1 MFSVI
6 FDMDGTLLDTQ
17 SIYGPA
23 WDYAG
28 KFQGFHNMGSH
39 LKYVCGMNDTGW
51 KKYVLDNFQGIN
63 LDLFDKT
70 VKKYVSENLVIR
82 FKPGA
87 QEIVHFL
94 KENNIKIAIASGS
107 SREIIIRNLNTLN
120 FNVEFDAMVGGL
132 DVENGKPAPDIFLK
146 TAKLLGVEPQ
156 TCFVFEDSLGGIQ
169 AAHAAGMKCIGVPD
183 VAEFDEETQ
192 KLLYKQF
199 QSLDEA
205 IPFLK
210 SLIK

>member
-17 SIYGPA
+17 SIFGPA

-28 KFQGFHNMGSH
+28 SFQGFNNMGSH
-39 LKYVCGMNDTGW
+39 LKYVCGMNENGW
-51 KKYVLDNFQGIN
+51 KKYVLDNFHGID
-63 LDLFDKT
+63 LDEFDKT
-70 VKKYVSENLVIR
+70 VKKYVLENLIVK

-87 QEIVHFL
+87 EEIVRFL

-107 SREIIIRNLNTLN
+107 SRELINKNLETLN
-120 FNVEFDAMVGGL
+120 FDVEFDAIVGGL
-132 DVENGKPAPDIFLK
+132 DVKNGKPAPDIFLK
-146 TAKLLGVEPQ
+146 TAELMGVEPQ
-156 TCFVFEDSLGGIQ
+156 TCIVFEDSLGGIQ

-199 QSLDEA
+199 SSLNEA
-205 IPFLK
+205 LPFLR
-210 SLIK
+210 SIIK